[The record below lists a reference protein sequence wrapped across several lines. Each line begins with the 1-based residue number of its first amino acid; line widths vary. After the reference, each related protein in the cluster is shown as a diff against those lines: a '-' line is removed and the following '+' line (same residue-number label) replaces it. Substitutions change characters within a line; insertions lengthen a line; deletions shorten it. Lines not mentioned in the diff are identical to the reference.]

1 MSVIDH
7 IQGKFGRELAA
18 VGHASVKQR
27 QVWAMRRSRLSP
39 SYTTSWK
46 QLLEVEA

>member
-18 VGHASVKQR
+18 VGHARVKQR